1 MTERL
6 FFASSS
12 SEDGSIHQVNLFKQK
27 EDKFARSGL
36 EAVGGAGVADII
48 RIDGEGQ
55 GEAGHKLTV
64 KFSVCQLVPPIYH
77 CTFQPGQGV

>member
-55 GEAGHKLTV
+55 GEAGRRRLIAV
-64 KFSVCQLVPPIYH
+64 GYVYVFLSFLVS
-77 CTFQPGQGV
+77 FLS